1 LPGQSF
7 PLSFLVFTQDVVCTM
22 ANKHL
27 ACWDGMNKDYCEV
40 MATIVDYSMAIIT
53 LHNLYTMWSYWP
65 TPPDAL
71 SVLQE

>member
-1 LPGQSF
+1 
-7 PLSFLVFTQDVVCTM
+7 M

-27 ACWDGMNKDYCEV
+27 ACWDGMNKDNCEV
-40 MATIVDYSMAIIT
+40 MTTIVDYNMAIIT
-53 LHNLYTMWSYWP
+53 LQNLYTMWSYWP